1 MRTAFHLLAIVSLTG
16 ALVSLAEWADPEVG
30 RFRRREALQ
39 DLGWLLLY
47 VAYVPFVAIGYL
59 MDVFANVTIASI
71 VFLEP
76 PREWLVTDRLQ
87 RHMHKSKG
95 WRFWLA
101 KYICDRLLDVFDPS
115 GDHC

>member
-1 MRTAFHLLAIVSLTG
+1 MSLFLFSMLAYLYAF
-16 ALVSLAEWADPEVG
+16 WC
-30 RFRRREALQ
+30 
-39 DLGWLLLY
+39 
-47 VAYVPFVAIGYL
+47 AYVLVMGIYRAHLSRRLVGLNKVLALPVVGFGYL
-59 MDVFANVTIASI
+59 MDVFANLTIASL

-101 KYICDRLLDVFDPS
+101 KYICDHLLDVFDPS
-115 GDHC
+115 GNHC

>member
-1 MRTAFHLLAIVSLTG
+1 MAELTIILLWTVGFLWAFWGMYVLVMGIYRAHLHHRLRGLVLVLSL
-16 ALVSLAEWADPEVG
+16 
-30 RFRRREALQ
+30 
-39 DLGWLLLY
+39 
-47 VAYVPFVAIGYL
+47 PFVAIGYL
-59 MDVFANVTIASI
+59 MDIFANLTIASI

-87 RHMHKSKG
+87 RHMLHGTG

-101 KYICDRLLDVFDPS
+101 RYVCDHLLDVFDPS

>member
-1 MRTAFHLLAIVSLTG
+1 MAELTSIMLWTAGFLWAFWGMYVLVMGIYRAHLSKRLKGL
-16 ALVSLAEWADPEVG
+16 ALVLSL
-30 RFRRREALQ
+30 
-39 DLGWLLLY
+39 
-47 VAYVPFVAIGYL
+47 PFVAVGCL
-59 MDVFANVTIASI
+59 MDAFANVTIASI

-87 RHMHKSKG
+87 RHMHRSEG

-101 KYICDRLLDVFDPS
+101 KYICDHLLDVFDPS

>member
-1 MRTAFHLLAIVSLTG
+1 MAELTSILLWTIGFLWAFWGMYVLVMGIYRAHLSHRLKGLVLVLSL
-16 ALVSLAEWADPEVG
+16 
-30 RFRRREALQ
+30 
-39 DLGWLLLY
+39 
-47 VAYVPFVAIGYL
+47 PFVAIGYL
-59 MDVFANVTIASI
+59 MDVFANMTVASI

-87 RHMHKSKG
+87 RHMQKSTG

-101 KYICDRLLDVFDPS
+101 KYICDHLLDVFDPS

>member
-1 MRTAFHLLAIVSLTG
+1 VTLLLATALFLWLFWYAYILVMGLYRAHLAKRLTPFTY
-16 ALVSLAEWADPEVG
+16 AL
-30 RFRRREALQ
+30 ALPA
-39 DLGWLLLY
+39 L
-47 VAYVPFVAIGYL
+47 AIGYL
-59 MDVFANVTIASI
+59 MDVFANVTIAS
-71 VFLEP
+71 VAFLEP

-101 KYICDRLLDVFDPS
+101 KYICDHLLDVFDPS